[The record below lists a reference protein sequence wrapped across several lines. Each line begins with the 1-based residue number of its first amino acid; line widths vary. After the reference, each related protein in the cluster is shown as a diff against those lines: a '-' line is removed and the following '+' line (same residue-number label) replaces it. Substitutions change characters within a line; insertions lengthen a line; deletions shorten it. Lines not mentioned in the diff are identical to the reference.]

1 MSSTATIAPQASAVS
16 QPPVMRLASDRYQDA
31 TAAMSTWSIARRLP
45 KTLGEA
51 IRLGWATD
59 HRAVLALAACQIAA
73 ALLTAIALTATTR
86 VLASLF
92 TGNDILAGLQDR
104 TGAVAVLG
112 IALCGRYVFD
122 AAARGA
128 AARLA
133 PKVVREADLRVITAS
148 TEAELAAYD
157 DPEFENA
164 RQAAADGADKTRDLI
179 LDAQLLTSATA
190 QIIAAATVVAVL
202 HPAVLGLLLLA
213 TAPCAWG
220 AVRAARIEHDAH
232 HRSLGDSRLR
242 QVFRSYT
249 AEHATA
255 DEVRAGTMAGFLTT
269 QYRII
274 SGRLETEQ
282 LTATRKA
289 LTVRGIGDALT
300 ALATATAWTALI
312 LLVSAGH
319 IELAAAGAAALALRT
334 ASAALATSV
343 RAGAGLFR
351 TSLAVGD
358 WHRFLAVAGPWR
370 AHRGTARIPQTGPE
384 VISATGAA
392 FTYPGADRP
401 ALTGIDIDLK
411 RGEVVALVGENGSG
425 KTTLSKLLTGL
436 YLPTSGTVRWDGI
449 DLADADPTTVYP
461 HIGLVP
467 QDYTRW
473 PLDAR
478 ANVHLGQPRP
488 EGDTA
493 IHTAAEASGAD
504 AVIAQL
510 PQGLDT
516 SLARSWWGGHDLS
529 GGQWQRLAI
538 ARAFHRDAPVLVMD
552 EPTAALDAR
561 AEHRIV
567 TRLKALAAGRAT
579 LFITH
584 RLATAR
590 LADRIVV
597 LENGRIIESGTYDE
611 LTQQGSG
618 STFSE
623 MLQLQ
628 EGAD

>member
-1 MSSTATIAPQASAVS
+1 MSSTATTAPTPAVG

-31 TAAMSTWSIARRLP
+31 NATMSTWSIARRLP

-51 IRLGWATD
+51 VRLGWVTD

-73 ALLTAIALTATTR
+73 ALLTAVALAATTR
-86 VLASLF
+86 VLAGLF
-92 TGNDILAGLQDR
+92 TSSDIVAGLQGR

-157 DPEFENA
+157 DPEFENG

-179 LDAQLLTSATA
+179 LDAQLLTSAAA
-190 QIIAAATVVAVL
+190 QIVAAATVVAVL

-213 TAPCAWG
+213 AGPCAWG

-232 HRSLGDSRLR
+232 HRNLGDSRLR
-242 QVFRSYT
+242 NVFRSYT
-249 AEHATA
+249 TEHATA
-255 DEVRAGTMAGFLTT
+255 DEVRAGTMADFLTT

-274 SGRLETEQ
+274 SSRLETEQ

-300 ALATATAWTALI
+300 ALATAAAWAALV
-312 LLVSAGH
+312 LLVSAGR

-334 ASAALATSV
+334 ASAALATTV

-370 AHRGTARIPQTGPE
+370 ARRGTVRIPETGPE
-384 VISATGAA
+384 IISVTGAS

-401 ALTGIDIDLK
+401 ALTGIDLDLK

-425 KTTLSKLLTGL
+425 KTTLAKLLAGL
-436 YLPTSGTVRWDGI
+436 YLPNSGAVHWDGI
-449 DLADADPTTVYP
+449 DLADADPATVYP

-478 ANVHLGQPRP
+478 ANVHLGQPRS
-488 EGDTA
+488 EGDPA
-493 IHTAAEASGAD
+493 IYAAAEASGAD

-538 ARAFHRDAPVLVMD
+538 ARAFHRDAPVLIMD

-561 AEHRIV
+561 AEHRIF
-567 TRLKALAAGRAT
+567 TRLKALADGRAT

-584 RLATAR
+584 RLANAR

-597 LENGRIIESGTYDE
+597 LENGRVIEMGTYDE
-611 LTQQGSG
+611 LLQRGAG
-618 STFSE
+618 AFCE

-628 EGAD
+628 EGV